1 MLAEGLDFEAA
12 NRKLWAR
19 TQDNGVTG
27 FVAATGKSYLCED
40 ALEDPL
46 YLQAFEGARSSL
58 TVPLMLHN
66 QVIGTF
72 NVESPQPRAFT
83 EDDLLFLEI
92 YAGNVA
98 LALNT
103 LDLLEAQGAA
113 ILQKGIE
120 AIHRAVA
127 LPIDQI
133 LNDTV
138 HVLDA
143 YQGYEAGII
152 DRLKDILRKSG
163 TSGS

>member
-1 MLAEGLDFEAA
+1 M
-12 NRKLWAR
+12 
-19 TQDNGVTG
+19 
-27 FVAATGKSYLCED
+27 
-40 ALEDPL
+40 
-46 YLQAFEGARSSL
+46 
-58 TVPLMLHN
+58 
-66 QVIGTF
+66 
-72 NVESPQPRAFT
+72 
-83 EDDLLFLEI
+83 LFLEI

-152 DRLKDILRKSG
+152 DRLKDILRNAGHPAADSRG
-163 TSGS
+163 GAGLGPGRCHSDHRAGADGSRL